1 MFEIGK
7 AKFEVID
14 FEVPYEGKPTA
25 SDVTAIGTLTTYKVT
40 TSDLSAL
47 KFGVVTWEDDT
58 SEAIPIDFLDGE
70 QKYERLERAG
80 RLTLINFEG
89 SWIAELNA
97 MKFNPEKG
105 RSNLASAT
113 YEEIS
118 EFAESDL
125 KVTLER
131 FGSVSIG
138 TREQLHG
145 ETNRNRLK
153 LSLKC
158 DKGNKD
164 AIAATYVVTRVLATL
179 KDFGM

>member
-1 MFEIGK
+1 MYVIGK
-7 AKFEVID
+7 ARFEVVES
-14 FEVPYEGKPTA
+14 EVPYEGKPTA

-80 RLTLINFEG
+80 RLTLINHEN

-97 MKFNPEKG
+97 MKFNPDKG

-113 YEEIS
+113 YDELS
-118 EFAESDL
+118 EFVESDL
-125 KVTLER
+125 KETLER
-131 FGSVSIG
+131 FGRVSIG

-145 ETNRNRLK
+145 ETNRNRFK
-153 LSLKC
+153 LSMKC
-158 DKGNKD
+158 EKGNKD
-164 AIAATYVVTRVLATL
+164 VIAAAYVITRVLATL